1 VSTCCAR
8 GYERFFG
15 ARTARR
21 DARRYRRKGLDRTA
35 QLIVDELAR
44 GGISA
49 ATVLEI
55 GGGIGAIG
63 LELLKLGAGRVTIVE
78 LSHGYDEEAKG
89 LLAESGFEG
98 RIERLHG
105 DFVASESDIPPAD
118 IVVLHRVV
126 CCYPDPDAL
135 VGAAARHARRLIA
148 LSFPRDKWWIRAGS
162 RLANMFFRR
171 VGWIESFVHPHEK
184 ILGPAAAEGFAPIYD
199 HAGRLWRVVVLE
211 RP

>member
-1 VSTCCAR
+1 MSTCCAR
-8 GYERFFG
+8 GYEKFFG

-21 DARRYRRKGLDRTA
+21 DGRRYRRKGLDKTA
-35 QLIVDELAR
+35 KLIVDELAR
-44 GGISA
+44 REVA
-49 ATVLEI
+49 DATALEI

-63 LELLKLGAGRVTIVE
+63 LELLKLGAARVTIVE
-78 LSHGYDEEAKG
+78 LSHGYDEEAKA
-89 LLAESGFEG
+89 LLAESGLEG
-98 RIERLHG
+98 RVDRLHG

-118 IVVLHRVV
+118 AVVLHRVV

-135 VGAAARHARRLIA
+135 VGAAARHAQRLLA

-184 ILGPAAAEGFAPIYD
+184 ILGPAAAEGFAPVYE
-199 HAGRLWRVVVLE
+199 HAGRLGGVVVLA